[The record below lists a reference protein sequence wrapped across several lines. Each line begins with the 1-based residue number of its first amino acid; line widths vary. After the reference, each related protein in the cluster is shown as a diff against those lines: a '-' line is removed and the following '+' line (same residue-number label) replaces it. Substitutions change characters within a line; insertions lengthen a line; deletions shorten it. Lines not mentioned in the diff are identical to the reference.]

1 MQLLMMTTS
10 TIMTVELIVYGWLAE
25 SEIRNFRQIKIS
37 RFKKSDVKNL
47 KEGEEE
53 GEEGEGYRQRN

>member
-10 TIMTVELIVYGWLAE
+10 TVMTMELIAYDLFAE
-25 SEIRNFRQIKIS
+25 SQIRNFRQIKIS
-37 RFKKSDVKNL
+37 RLKESDVKNL

-53 GEEGEGYRQRN
+53 GEEEEGYS

>member
-1 MQLLMMTTS
+1 MQRLMMTTS
-10 TIMTVELIVYGWLAE
+10 TMMTVELIAYGVLAE

-37 RFKKSDVKNL
+37 RFEESDVKNL

-53 GEEGEGYRQRN
+53 GQEGE

>member
-1 MQLLMMTTS
+1 M
-10 TIMTVELIVYGWLAE
+10 MTVELIAYGVLAE

-53 GEEGEGYRQRN
+53 GEEGEGYR